1 MQLVDVVPETPVHTA
16 TRFRPAGMFALVLAV
31 PAASITYRLVGVNW
45 FGSPLSLK
53 SHLGFSV
60 MLAFVVVGVYQ
71 FYFWIQQ
78 NDHFARRRSLRI
90 ALDDSI
96 PFVPHWVWV
105 YGILYYVM
113 IGFVIVTIKS
123 VEEGVAMVF
132 GALILMGAQVLCFMA
147 FPVHT
152 PAKYRQYPVRTLA
165 GRFLC
170 FMQRFDGRGN
180 CFPSNHCSIAMYVS
194 LLLLPQLGPASL
206 LFAAGIA
213 LSSLFCKQQL
223 VVDVPAG
230 LLLGW
235 AAWKV
240 TVIALL

>member
-31 PAASITYRLVGVNW
+31 AAASITYRLAGVNW

-78 NDHFARRRSLRI
+78 NDHFARRRSLR
-90 ALDDSI
+90 
-96 PFVPHWVWV
+96 
-105 YGILYYVM
+105 
-113 IGFVIVTIKS
+113 
-123 VEEGVAMVF
+123 
-132 GALILMGAQVLCFMA
+132 
-147 FPVHT
+147 
-152 PAKYRQYPVRTLA
+152 
-165 GRFLC
+165 
-170 FMQRFDGRGN
+170 
-180 CFPSNHCSIAMYVS
+180 IAMYVS

>member
-1 MQLVDVVPETPVHTA
+1 MELVNVVPETPVHTA
-16 TRFRPAGMFALVLAV
+16 TRFRPAGMFALVLAIA
-31 PAASITYRLVGVNW
+31 AASITYRLAGVNW

-113 IGFVIVTIKS
+113 IGFVIVTIGG
-123 VEEGVAMVF
+123 E
-132 GALILMGAQVLCFMA
+132 
-147 FPVHT
+147 T
-152 PAKYRQYPVRTLA
+152 PADA
-165 GRFLC
+165 
-170 FMQRFDGRGN
+170 D
-180 CFPSNHCSIAMYVS
+180 VS
-194 LLLLPQLGPASL
+194 VSGDPREILPILLDSVTPA
-206 LFAAGIA
+206 A
-213 LSSLFCKQQL
+213 
-223 VVDVPAG
+223 
-230 LLLGW
+230 
-235 AAWKV
+235 
-240 TVIALL
+240 

>member
-1 MQLVDVVPETPVHTA
+1 MQLVDAVPETPVHTA
-16 TRFRPAGMFALVLAV
+16 TRFRPAGMFASVLAGA
-31 PAASITYRLVGVNW
+31 AASITYRLAGVNW

-78 NDHFARRRSLRI
+78 NDHFARRHSLRI

-96 PFVPHWVWV
+96 PFVPHWVWI
-105 YGILYYVM
+105 YGILYY
-113 IGFVIVTIKS
+113 
-123 VEEGVAMVF
+123 AMF
-132 GALILMGAQVLCFMA
+132 
-147 FPVHT
+147 
-152 PAKYRQYPVRTLA
+152 
-165 GRFLC
+165 
-170 FMQRFDGRGN
+170 
-180 CFPSNHCSIAMYVS
+180 VS